1 MQAEENL
8 PGFFGLFAAVT
19 VSADSVFPA
28 LQGAA
33 GNGAGCCLGQALSAS
48 QALLLS
54 SSLLL
59 YRMGWREKREEK
71 VFKLTSSFFNFKSLQ
86 IPALWIYMAYEQRVL
101 PSGTKALNTGD
112 KSGFIPSRMNPA
124 AGLAPRG
131 TSESQD
137 GDRPPGKNGEENPSP
152 SKEEQLAALQLWYFC
167 ALWASPPSFPS
178 SGRGREELQGCAGVA
193 LQSDNGGGKGKGEML
208 KVVQRCETLPKTH
221 LAQEKEGD
229 LKEFSLEQRKLWGDP
244 TAASQC

>member
-1 MQAEENL
+1 MVQAEENL

-33 GNGAGCCLGQALSAS
+33 GNGAGCCLGQAPSAS

-124 AGLAPRG
+124 AGLAARG

-152 SKEEQLAALQLWYFC
+152 SKAGSPSAAAFLCPLGQPSLLSQLRQRQRGAAGMCWGG
-167 ALWASPPSFPS
+167 S
-178 SGRGREELQGCAGVA
+178 AG
-193 LQSDNGGGKGKGEML
+193 
-208 KVVQRCETLPKTH
+208 
-221 LAQEKEGD
+221 
-229 LKEFSLEQRKLWGDP
+229 
-244 TAASQC
+244 